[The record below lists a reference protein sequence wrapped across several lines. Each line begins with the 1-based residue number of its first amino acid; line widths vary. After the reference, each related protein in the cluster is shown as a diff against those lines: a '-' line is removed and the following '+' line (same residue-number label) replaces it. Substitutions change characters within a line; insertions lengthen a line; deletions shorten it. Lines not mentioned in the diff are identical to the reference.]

1 MMKMSRGEKIFEG
14 INIALLVILCIILL
28 YPLVYIVSQSFSS
41 PQDVYFGTVILFPR
55 NLSVVAY
62 QEILKRD
69 EIWRGYLNTII
80 YAAIGTVISLF
91 LSFTSAY
98 ALSRKKLTGRRILMT
113 YFIITMCF
121 SGGIIPLYLLIDTM
135 GLMDTIWAFI
145 LPAVLSPWN
154 VIIIRT
160 YMSSSIPFEVQESA
174 MIDGANDMIIF
185 AAIVMPLC
193 KPVLAIMT
201 LFAVVGYWNSYF
213 NALIFI
219 SDETKYPLQIILQ
232 NILIEKDTLAGSMT
246 DVSSAEQAMIS
257 EAIKYSSIA
266 VFFLPIKSK
275 KYLLTMVNYL
285 QKFFQY
291 DRINEA

>member
-14 INIALLVILCIILL
+14 INIALLVILCVILL

-41 PQDVYFGTVILFPR
+41 PQDVYFGTVILFAR

-113 YFIITMCF
+113 YFIIPMYF

-257 EAIKYSSIA
+257 EAIKYSSIVVA
-266 VFFLPIKSK
+266 TLPILFVYPFFSK
-275 KYLLTMVNYL
+275 YFEKGMMVGSL
-285 QKFFQY
+285 KG
-291 DRINEA
+291 